1 MGSRARARTA
11 ALAALTAWALL
22 TAAVS
27 ADGPPAH
34 GAGSAAHD
42 GAKPPATVTLLT
54 GDRVAVGSD
63 GQVVRLVRGKA
74 REGIGFSVRR
84 EGGHTYVVPQDALCP
99 VADGVLDRRL
109 SSTSRSWS
117 GTGTTTRT
125 APRCR

>member
-1 MGSRARARTA
+1 MGSTARARTA
-11 ALAALTAWALL
+11 ALAALTAGAPL

-27 ADGPPAH
+27 ADGLPAH

-42 GAKPPATVTLLT
+42 GARPPATVTLLT
-54 GDRVAVGSD
+54 GDHVAVGSD
-63 GQVVRLVRGKA
+63 GHVVRLVRGKD
-74 REGIGFSVRR
+74 REGIGFSARR
-84 EGGHTYVVPQDALCP
+84 ERGHTYVVPQDALRP
-99 VADGVLDRRL
+99 VADGVLDRWL